1 MTKLSVRMLNCALG
15 ENATNDGL
23 DAVLASISTIYP
35 VGVTVSRIVW
45 YRTLRGKENVLPAFL
60 HVSY

>member
-1 MTKLSVRMLNCALG
+1 MLNCALG
-15 ENATNDGL
+15 ENVTNDGL
-23 DAVLASISTIYP
+23 DVVPASISTIYP
-35 VGVTVSRIVW
+35 VGVAVSRIVW